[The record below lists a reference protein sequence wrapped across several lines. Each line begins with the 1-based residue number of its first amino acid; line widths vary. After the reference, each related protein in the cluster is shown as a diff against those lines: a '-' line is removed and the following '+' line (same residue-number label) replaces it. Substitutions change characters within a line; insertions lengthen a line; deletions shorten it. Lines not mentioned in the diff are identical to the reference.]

1 MGHMEEGILP
11 REGMDG
17 SDHIGFILAHCAE
30 GIEISFLYTFSFLSF
45 FLFKAVLCSFQDS

>member
-30 GIEISFLYTFSFLSF
+30 GIEISFLYTFSFLS
-45 FLFKAVLCSFQDS
+45 LFGCSRPLVVACGI